1 MANLPYWQVN
11 IPPALRTA
19 ECPDFLRNVSD
30 KDRGIIST
38 PDSEYVADSWDVV
51 KQKVAQNRL
60 ELFQRRP
67 SDLRRYLAFTWK
79 LRQDYGSIMNFIL
92 THRLQWAPL
101 PITPRG
107 SRPFEAVDEDVKVLR
122 NDWPYGIDKR
132 IVHLVVWT
140 KFALEEDPETGDLT
154 DGARAKVDAYVRKAF
169 AKLNPDHVVWFKNW
183 AALKSVRSV
192 EHFHV
197 MLFDPDMDVVN
208 EITHGDVP
216 MCEKESE
223 L

>member
-1 MANLPYWQVN
+1 MTMSDSPPSPNLPFWQVN

-19 ECPDFLRNVSD
+19 ECPDFLRQVSD
-30 KDRGIIST
+30 KDRDIIST
-38 PDSEYVADSWDVV
+38 PDAEYVADSWEVV
-51 KQKVAQNRL
+51 QQKVAQNRL
-60 ELFQRRP
+60 ELFQRLP

-107 SRPFEAVDEDVKVLR
+107 SRPFEAEEDVKVLR

-154 DGARAKVDAYVRKAF
+154 DGARAEVDAYVRKAF
-169 AKLNPDHVVWFKNW
+169 ARLNPDHVG
-183 AALKSVRSV
+183 A
-192 EHFHV
+192 
-197 MLFDPDMDVVN
+197 
-208 EITHGDVP
+208 
-216 MCEKESE
+216 C
-223 L
+223 